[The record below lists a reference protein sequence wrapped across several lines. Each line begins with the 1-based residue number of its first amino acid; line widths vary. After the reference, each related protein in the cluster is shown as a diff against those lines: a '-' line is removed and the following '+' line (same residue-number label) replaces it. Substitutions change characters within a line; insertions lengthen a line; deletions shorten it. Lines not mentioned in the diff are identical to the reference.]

1 IEEITLTQ
9 ETLKDKTN
17 TSGIEV
23 TEVPDASTTKIPG
36 LPQYPMHHYPVVLP
50 YQPYGGVLPIPFHP
64 VPNGMTY
71 FNQYPSTAGITLYPQ
86 FSHVSLYSS
95 GPNNSNTWAGLLNDA
110 VDDKQNEA
118 ITAASNELAKRK
130 SDLEENL
137 KLSHDLKVLTE
148 YFLVSVTSAA
158 TVTIAGV
165 VKEAV
170 AILVAVLYFHDKF
183 TWVKGLGLC
192 TILSGVSLFNWYK
205 YLKLQKGHF
214 GEGEVA
220 VLHTTDSAGKY

>member
-1 IEEITLTQ
+1 MKVKVKVKVKDEKGFKVYEE
-9 ETLKDKTN
+9 E
-17 TSGIEV
+17 
-23 TEVPDASTTKIPG
+23 
-36 LPQYPMHHYPVVLP
+36 
-50 YQPYGGVLPIPFHP
+50 
-64 VPNGMTY
+64 
-71 FNQYPSTAGITLYPQ
+71 
-86 FSHVSLYSS
+86 
-95 GPNNSNTWAGLLNDA
+95 
-110 VDDKQNEA
+110 DDQ
-118 ITAASNELAKRK
+118 
-130 SDLEENL
+130 
-137 KLSHDLKVLTE
+137 
-148 YFLVSVTSAA
+148 VTSAA

-220 VLHTTDSAGKY
+220 VLHTTDSAGKYVILEEMD